1 MIEKK
6 NKQIMFL
13 AVRVIL
19 VVNGV
24 YDVVCAACILKG
36 RERQALE
43 ESISDSSAL
52 SSCFDLVS
60 DLHIKMFRDDDN
72 DNNEKSMAKNDI
84 ARRMLGYWVLTY
96 GIVRLSLA
104 AVFYCEQYAFF
115 IGSITYLVESFC
127 FWYEHCA
134 YGTLVPSKAI
144 FVCVFSILL
153 FVFINASPFF

>member
-24 YDVVCAACILKG
+24 YDVVCAACILK
-36 RERQALE
+36 ERKAG
-43 ESISDSSAL
+43 ISDSSAL

-60 DLHIKMFRDDDN
+60 DLHIKMFRDDD
-72 DNNEKSMAKNDI
+72 DDDNEKSMAKNDI

-96 GIVRLSLA
+96 GIVRLLA
-104 AVFYCEQYAFF
+104 AVFYCEPCAFF
-115 IGSITYLVESFC
+115 IGSITYLVEAFC

>member
-1 MIEKK
+1 VIEKK
-6 NKQIMFL
+6 NKQIMFV

-24 YDVVCAACILKG
+24 YDVVCAACILKE
-36 RERQALE
+36 RESHALE

-60 DLHIKMFRDDDN
+60 DLHIKMFRDDD
-72 DNNEKSMAKNDI
+72 DDDNEKSMAKNDI

-115 IGSITYLVESFC
+115 IGSITYLVEAFC

-134 YGTLVPSKAI
+134 
-144 FVCVFSILL
+144 
-153 FVFINASPFF
+153 

>member
-1 MIEKK
+1 VIEKK
-6 NKQIMFL
+6 NKQIMF
-13 AVRVIL
+13 AACVVL

-24 YDVVCAACILKG
+24 YDVVCAACILKE
-36 RERQALE
+36 RERHAL
-43 ESISDSSAL
+43 DSSAL

-115 IGSITYLVESFC
+115 IGSITYLVEAFC